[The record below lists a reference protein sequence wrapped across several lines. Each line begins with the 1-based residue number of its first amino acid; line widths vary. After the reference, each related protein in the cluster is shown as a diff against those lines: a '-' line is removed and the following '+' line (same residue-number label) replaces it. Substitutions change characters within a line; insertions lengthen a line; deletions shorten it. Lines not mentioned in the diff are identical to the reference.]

1 MLQQTRIVGTPYW
14 ESDCMITYVVE
25 GREFILRKWDKFVP
39 AKIPDSLI
47 VSDLSKDN
55 TKKGVSYINLPF
67 VFDCEVSSWLNFA
80 GEKRASMYVW
90 TCICFD
96 NEVYYGRTWTD
107 FVSFLDLIKNG
118 YGLNDKRKAICY
130 VHNLPYDSHFFLP
143 WLTVTDMFA
152 TDSHSPLS
160 FTIDSCIDF
169 RCSLRLS
176 NLSLDKIGKEI
187 GVGKVKGFN
196 YKLIRHKT
204 TPLTDEEWKYC
215 MFDVIV
221 LWFYIKK
228 QIRDNDNNITR
239 ISRTFTGITRR
250 ESRKRCNDDPVHVKM
265 YKNCKTYNLEVMT
278 ALEQAF
284 QGGYTHANSANA
296 GVVLENV
303 YSYDL
308 SSDYPSQMVKRK
320 FPIETFRKTVTMKH
334 RDPEVWASLM
344 KITFCNIR
352 AKTHHS
358 VISTNK
364 IISQLPDDIVVDN
377 GRLVQTTGNITM
389 WITEMDYE
397 VYKMFYEWD
406 AELISVM
413 YTARKGYLSE
423 PYVLHC
429 LELYNHKTTLK
440 GETDPDK
447 ITLYKLSKMMI
458 NSLYGM
464 SVTSPMRLKWLYEYK
479 DGCVKWT
486 EENKTRDELL
496 KELNSNKSVF
506 LAYQWGVWVTAY
518 ARYDLLKTVKAI
530 SDEADSCD
538 EDGRPYDDVVYCDT
552 DSIKLLNGDK
562 HKHIFDDFDRED
574 KALMEDAMKHMG
586 LDLDT
591 YAPKD
596 PKGKERPLGV
606 FAYEP
611 NEIDE
616 TLPSYRY
623 FKTLGAKRYIYSFTE
638 EWGEPGHFGITIAG
652 LPKKNAKYL
661 VDTALEQD
669 VTPFELFADGMHI
682 PASQTGKNIVTYV
695 DSGFTEQVM
704 DYLGNVDIATELAY
718 IHMTEAPFEMGLAA
732 DFKMIMNKR
741 RRKITF

>member
-1 MLQQTRIVGTPYW
+1 
-14 ESDCMITYVVE
+14 MITYVVE
-25 GREFILRKWDKFVP
+25 GREFILRKWDEFVP
-39 AKIPDSLI
+39 MKIPDRLL
-47 VSDLSKDN
+47 VRNPLGGKSDN
-55 TKKGVSYINLPF
+55 GVEYINLPF
-67 VFDCEVSSWLNFA
+67 VFDCEVSSWLNTA
-80 GEKRASMYVW
+80 GEKRATMYVW

-107 FVSFLDLIKNG
+107 FVSFLDLVKKG
-118 YGLNDKRKAICY
+118 YGLDSKHKAICY

-160 FTIDSCIDF
+160 FTVDNCINF

-228 QIRDNDNNITR
+228 QIHDNNDNITL

-250 ESRKRCNDDPVHVKM
+250 ESRGRCNDDPVHVKM
-265 YKNCKTYNLEVMT
+265 YKNCKIHSLAIMD

-284 QGGYTHANSANA
+284 QGGYTHCNSANA
-296 GVVLENV
+296 GFVLENV

-320 FPIETFRKTVTMKH
+320 FPIEAFRKTVTTTH
-334 RDPEVWASLM
+334 RDFNEWASLM
-344 KITFCNIR
+344 KITFTNIS
-352 AKTHHS
+352 ATTHHS

-364 IISQLPDDIVVDN
+364 IISQLPEDIVVDN
-377 GRLVQTTGNITM
+377 GRLVQTAGSITM

-397 VYKMFYEWD
+397 VYKMFYKWES
-406 AELISVM
+406 EYIETM
-413 YTARKGYLSE
+413 YTARKGYLSP

-429 LELYNHKTTLK
+429 LELYTYKTTLK

-447 ITLYKLSKMMI
+447 VMLYKLSKMMI

-464 SVTSPMRLKWLYEYK
+464 SVTNPMRLKWEYK
-479 DGCVKWT
+479 YEDGYIKWNEEVKSR
-486 EENKTRDELL
+486 EELL
-496 KELNSNKSVF
+496 SDLNSNKSVF

-530 SDEADSCD
+530 SDEATSFD

-552 DSIKLLNGDK
+552 DSIKLLNGDT
-562 HKHIFDDFDRED
+562 HKHIFEAFDNED
-574 KALMEDAMKHMG
+574 KALMEEAMKYLD

-596 PKGKERPLGV
+596 PKGKSRPLGV

-638 EWGEPGHFGITIAG
+638 EWDEPGHFGITIAG

-661 VDTALEQD
+661 VDKALEED
-669 VTPFELFADGMHI
+669 TTPFDLFADGMKI

-695 DSGFTEQVM
+695 DSGFSEQVV

-718 IHMTEAPFEMGLAA
+718 IHMAEAPFEMGLAA

-741 RRKITF
+741 RRKFDF